1 MSLILEAS
9 RSIFAR
15 DGGALLKPVTTRQRR
30 GIGTGEGTDEHGCML
45 NVCSVRVYTAV
56 IWLLTNPLLLGSSGA
71 ARA

>member
-30 GIGTGEGTDEHGCML
+30 QGLELKGLELTKELTSMV
-45 NVCSVRVYTAV
+45 VC
-56 IWLLTNPLLLGSSGA
+56 
-71 ARA
+71 